1 MNSAVMLEA
10 RGIRKVYNGSEKP
23 LEVLKGINLN
33 IDKGSFIAIVGPS
46 GAGKSTLLHILGG
59 LDEPTSGKILI
70 DGQDMYG
77 LRDDVLTAFRNKRI
91 GFVFQFYH
99 LLPDFTALENVAMPF
114 LLGDQAGLGDSQIR
128 DKCFDSLK
136 RFGLQDRAGHFP
148 SQLSGGEQQR
158 IAMARALVNN
168 PEVLLCDEP
177 TGNLDTRAGDEVIST
192 IKKLNAENKT
202 TVIMVTHNMELAKMA
217 DKVLCLK
224 DGALLN

>member
-1 MNSAVMLEA
+1 MLEA
-10 RGIRKVYNGSEKP
+10 KNIRKVYNGSEKP
-23 LEVLKGINLN
+23 LEVLKGINLT

-59 LDEPTSGKILI
+59 LDEPTEGKIFI

-77 LRDDVLTAFRNKRI
+77 LKDDILTGFRNKRI

-114 LLGDQAGLGDSQIR
+114 LLGDKTDHKENKIK
-128 DKCFDSLK
+128 DKCLDSLK
-136 RFGLQDRAGHFP
+136 KFGLQDRANHFP

-158 IAMARALVNN
+158 IAIARALVNN

-177 TGNLDTRAGDEVIST
+177 TGNLDTHTGDEVVSI
-192 IKKLNAENKT
+192 IKKLNTENKM
-202 TVIMVTHNMELAKMA
+202 TVILVTHNTELTKIA

-224 DGALLN
+224 DGILLN